1 MKVMISP
8 LCSPMWLVFLLSY
21 SGGGWRVATPLVLA
35 PLLLWKFP
43 ADATTLVDLG
53 LRTRLQPPIYL
64 SIIYLKSRHHLLH
77 LLPFEKSRQVRQTK
91 YVTKGLTVTEKSFST
106 SFLAYELKE
115 MYQNCFIY
123 SY

>member
-1 MKVMISP
+1 MV
-8 LCSPMWLVFLLSY
+8 VD
-21 SGGGWRVATPLVLA
+21 GDWRVATPLVLA

-64 SIIYLKSRHHLLH
+64 SIIYLKCQHHLLH

-91 YVTKGLTVTEKSFST
+91 YFTKGFTVTEKSFST
-106 SFLAYELKE
+106 SFLAYE
-115 MYQNCFIY
+115 
-123 SY
+123 